1 MAMNTAAESYRQI
14 VRSSL
19 IIGGSTIINILIG
32 LLRTKAVALLLGP
45 AGVGLI
51 GLLQNLMNVAAN
63 VAALG
68 LRTAGTR
75 QIAKAVGR
83 NDVHAIAA
91 TRLALFWGTIT
102 LALVGAAGIWLLRNL
117 LAAQVLA
124 DPGRATQVGWLA
136 FGVAMSVAAS
146 SQSALLTGL
155 RRIGDLARI
164 SLASSILATIAG
176 VAAVLISPD
185 YGLVVFVLATPV
197 SSFILGLWVVRRL
210 GRLETPSISLV
221 VVFAQLGKML
231 QLGAAFM
238 IAGVATLLGELAVR
252 TLISRGPGAGAL
264 GEFQASW
271 TISVTYTG
279 LVLGAMGA
287 DYYPRLASA
296 IHDAD
301 AANRLVNEQT
311 EVALLLAGPM
321 FIGVIGIAPWIIEA
335 LYSKDFHEA
344 AAILQWQALGDILKI
359 ASWPLGYFILAFANA
374 RMYLL
379 SEITA
384 NAVFVAVAWF
394 ALPRMGIEATGVS
407 FLLMYALYLPFAF
420 WISFRRSGFV
430 WTRRVTVH
438 FTALVVTA
446 IVVFLTAGWSQK
458 GGAIIGSVAALIAA
472 LHAIGRLRQFIDPGT
487 RAGRIVVDIS
497 SRVNRVLKLSH
508 E

>member
-321 FIGVIGIAPWIIEA
+321 FIGVIGIDLGLSRPCILRIFTKPPRFCNGRH
-335 LYSKDFHEA
+335 L
-344 AAILQWQALGDILKI
+344 AI
-359 ASWPLGYFILAFANA
+359 S
-374 RMYLL
+374 
-379 SEITA
+379 
-384 NAVFVAVAWF
+384 
-394 ALPRMGIEATGVS
+394 
-407 FLLMYALYLPFAF
+407 
-420 WISFRRSGFV
+420 
-430 WTRRVTVH
+430 
-438 FTALVVTA
+438 
-446 IVVFLTAGWSQK
+446 
-458 GGAIIGSVAALIAA
+458 
-472 LHAIGRLRQFIDPGT
+472 
-487 RAGRIVVDIS
+487 
-497 SRVNRVLKLSH
+497 
-508 E
+508 